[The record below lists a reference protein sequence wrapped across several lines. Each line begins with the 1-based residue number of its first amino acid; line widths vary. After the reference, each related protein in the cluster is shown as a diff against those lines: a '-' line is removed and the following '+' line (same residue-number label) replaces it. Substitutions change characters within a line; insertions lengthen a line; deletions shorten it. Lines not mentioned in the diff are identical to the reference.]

1 MMSGFHLQKKIA
13 IYLQRKN
20 NMTQK
25 DRLLNYLKQYQ
36 NINPMESW
44 QQLGIY
50 RLSAV
55 ILLLRREGYNI
66 CTDMVEVLNRFNEV
80 CRVARYVLEPK

>member
-1 MMSGFHLQKKIA
+1 MIGLISQEKTVA
-13 IYLQRKN
+13 YLMRKN

-55 ILLLRREGYNI
+55 ILMLRKEGYNI
-66 CTDMVEVLNRFNEV
+66 RTDMVEVLNRFNEV